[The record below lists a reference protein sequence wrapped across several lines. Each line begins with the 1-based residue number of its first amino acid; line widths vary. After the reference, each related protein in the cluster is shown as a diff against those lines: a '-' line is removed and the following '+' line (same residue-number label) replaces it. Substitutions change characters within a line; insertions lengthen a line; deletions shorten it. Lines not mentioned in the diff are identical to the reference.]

1 VSQSVLVNCCEGLMS
16 STPRILKHA
25 AQCSR
30 FVDDRNPNFVLVD
43 YVNVGHGALA
53 VDKLNGF

>member
-1 VSQSVLVNCCEGLMS
+1 MFFFS
-16 STPRILKHA
+16 RILQHA
-25 AQCSR
+25 AHCSK

-43 YVNVGHGALA
+43 YVNVGQGVLA